1 MSVLSVER
9 LCASL
14 GGKPVLREVSFGLA
28 GGELVGLIGPN
39 GAGKSTLLRA
49 MLGLTPSTGTLR
61 SGNDDLRRLTPRERA
76 KRVAYLPQERDVVWS
91 LTVERLVALGRT
103 PHLAPMRPETAR
115 DRAAIDTAMAQTD
128 TAHLRNRPVAE
139 MSGGERARVLM
150 ARALAQDAPVLL
162 ADEPVAGLDPA
173 HQIALMEIFARL
185 AGEGRTIVI
194 TLHELQ
200 LAARWCPRLL
210 MLQDGSLVA
219 DGPPRD
225 VLTRPRLADVYGVET
240 YLADSAHGP
249 IVMPIERREIAS

>member
-14 GGKPVLREVSFGLA
+14 GGKPVLREVSFALA
-28 GGELVGLIGPN
+28 GGKLVGLIGPN

-49 MLGLTPSTGTLR
+49 MLGLTPSTGTLL
-61 SGNDDLRRLTPRERA
+61 SGNDDLCRLTPRERS

-115 DRAAIDTAMAQTD
+115 DRAAIDAAMAQTD
-128 TAHLRNRPVAE
+128 TARLRDRPIAD

-173 HQIALMEIFARL
+173 HQIALMEIFTRL
-185 AGEGRTIVI
+185 AGQGHTILI
-194 TLHELQ
+194 TMHELQ

-210 MLQDGSLVA
+210 MLQDGNLVA

-225 VLTRPRLADVYGVET
+225 VLTRSRLADVYGVET
-240 YLADSAHGP
+240 YLADSPHGP
-249 IVMPIERREIAS
+249 VVMPIARRETAS